1 MDFETEEQQ
10 IEALKRWWKENGRMV
25 IAGLI
30 LGVAV
35 IAGWRFYVDYK
46 KQHEEMASAIYE
58 NVMLAVSANSELA
71 EQELRVNNLM
81 AEYADTPYASLAAL
95 VLAKQQLQNNDALK
109 AQQQLD
115 WVIKHTKQPELQH
128 IARLRL
134 VRILLASKQYDQA
147 NALLNIDYPESFAA
161 LYEELKGDVYLANGD
176 KDNARIAYDK
186 AILSSGGQA
195 SQLLKLKRDDLGVAD
210 MSEPSS

>member
-58 NVMLAVSANSELA
+58 NVLLAVSANSELA

-95 VLAKQQLQNNDALK
+95 VLAKQQLQSNDAVK

-134 VRILLASKQYDQA
+134 VRILLAGKQYDQA

-161 LYEELKGDVYLANGD
+161 LYEELKGDVYLAKGD
-176 KDNARIAYDK
+176 NENARIAYDK

-195 SQLLKLKRDDLGVAD
+195 SQLLKLKRDDLGAAD